1 MIISR
6 KEILEA
12 AENGTPILNH
22 LDELAEDAMKA
33 IFFERVP
40 ICEGSIGTKPL
51 ISPSKER
58 VLTKNLGRNEYVIY
72 KGTCSRCGETVEFKL
87 TRTDIV
93 THSFPFYRG
102 ISEFGSRHRKARPLY
117 HETSGLTDF
126 IEHGPYSSHE
136 LLVTKEGV
144 KILCGACY
152 NELIGEI
159 EEASRD
165 FLSGDV
171 LGWANDCNNGLIP
184 QEDIWKKEFFTLWKV
199 HKETH
204 KVVEL
209 KIDDLY
215 YWLDEDFKN
224 EVNETY
230 GSTYTKERQYWREED
245 IPKRNDK
252 ESDFHFHGQIE
263 PLRAE
268 CDTLLIEDSTGAYIS
283 PIMDIDGSC
292 WQEDETFGQALAEP
306 TDRTREYIKKV
317 CLPCDPSLIVFTKE
331 MMQYVLKAE
340 GVDEDAVMRHN
351 SFLPYDDYLKTPYW
365 YYVSGRVKWAAKQ
378 RCSRCGRPLDLQ
390 VHHLTYE
397 HRGIESKYPEDLI
410 CLCKRCH
417 AKVHEQDHKQIGDF
431 ISEFQN
437 ILE

>member
-6 KEILEA
+6 KELLEA

-22 LDELAEDAMKA
+22 LDELTEDAMKA

-40 ICEGSIGTKPL
+40 ICEGSISTKPL

-87 TRTDIV
+87 TRTDII

-102 ISEFGSRHRKARPLY
+102 ISEIGSRHRKARPLY
-117 HETSGLTDF
+117 HESSGLTDF

-136 LLVTKEGV
+136 LLVKKEGV
-144 KILCGACY
+144 KILCEACY

-159 EEASRD
+159 EEATRD
-165 FLSGDV
+165 FLNGDV
-171 LGWANDCNNGLIP
+171 LEWANDCNNGLIP
-184 QEDIWKKEFFTLWKV
+184 QEDLWKKEIFTLWKV

-209 KIDDLY
+209 KIDDRY
-215 YWLDEDFKN
+215 YWLDEDFKK

-245 IPKRNDK
+245 IPKRS
-252 ESDFHFHGQIE
+252 SDTDSEFSFTGQNK
-263 PLRAE
+263 
-268 CDTLLIEDSTGAYIS
+268 LLEAGHNPFPIDDPFTANSD
-283 PIMDIDGSC
+283 PIMDFSGFC
-292 WQEDETFGQALAEP
+292 EADEK
-306 TDRTREYIKKV
+306 TDRALSSPTAQTREFIEKV
-317 CLPCDPSLIVFTKE
+317 CQPYDPSLLVYSNDI
-331 MMQYVLKAE
+331 MNYILKAD
-340 GVDEDAVMRHN
+340 GVDDGAVMRHN
-351 SFLPYDDYLKTPYW
+351 RFLLYSDYQRTLYW
-365 YYVSGRVKWAAKQ
+365 YHVSQRTKWAANFK
-378 RCSRCGRPLDLQ
+378 CSRCGRNEDLQ
-390 VHHLTYE
+390 AHHLTYE
-397 HRGIESKYPEDLI
+397 HRGLEAKYPEDLI

-417 AKVHEQDHKQIGDF
+417 MEIHKK
-431 ISEFQN
+431 E
-437 ILE
+437 LEGTTLEI